1 MDKRGNQA
9 KGRLGED
16 AGCALLEQRGHEIL
30 ARNYHRRCGE
40 VDVISKCGGF
50 VVFTEVKARKRGS
63 MVSGLEAVDRRKQVR
78 IILTADLWLTDN
90 DTGLQPRY
98 DIAEVTLAGEPPRV
112 VDIRVY
118 EDAFTTDGVYTVN

>member
-16 AGCALLEQRGHEIL
+16 AVCALLEQRGHEIL

-50 VVFTEVKARKRGS
+50 VVLPRSRHGS
-63 MVSGLEAVDRRKQVR
+63 AGAWFPGLRQWIAASRSGS
-78 IILTADLWLTDN
+78 
-90 DTGLQPRY
+90 
-98 DIAEVTLAGEPPRV
+98 
-112 VDIRVY
+112 
-118 EDAFTTDGVYTVN
+118 F